1 MKYSLRNRLTLS
13 YILIAMVCV
22 LLISI
27 IASISLESLFRSYVK
42 ANQGERNQN
51 IVNLISQQY
60 KADTGWNKEVIQDIG
75 INALENG
82 MIVSVAD
89 NKGNLIWDATQY
101 NNGMCE
107 QMMTNMAHNMSSR
120 YPNWKGEF
128 ITADYTMKNGDK
140 ELGNVTIG
148 YYGPFYFNKV
158 DIAFINAVN
167 TVSAGVGVVSLILA
181 FILGYF
187 MSKRISTPVSRVINT
202 AEMISK
208 GYYDDRSNEIS
219 DIREISQLTGAI
231 NNLAE
236 SLEQQEKLRK
246 RLTADVAHELRTPLA
261 TLQSHIEAMLDGIWA
276 PDEKRLKSVHEEI
289 TRLSRL
295 VGDMEKL
302 TRYESENRVLNKS
315 EFDGLELVKSIMS
328 NFEKECKDKGIETVV
343 FGEPVKINADRDKLT
358 QVVVNLVSNAV
369 KFTERDGIIRVSVVS
384 EGNKAVISVT
394 DTGIGIS
401 GEDQP
406 HIFERFYRADASRS
420 RLTGGAGI
428 GLTIVKSIVD
438 AHHGSI
444 SVESEL
450 GKGTKFTIVLPLQ
463 DK

>member
-22 LLISI
+22 FLISI

-42 ANQGERNQN
+42 MNQGEKNQN
-51 IVNLISQQY
+51 IVDLISQQY
-60 KADTGWNKEVIQDIG
+60 KASTGWNKEVIQDIG

-89 NKGNLIWDATQY
+89 DKENLIWDATLY
-101 NNGMCE
+101 NSGMCE
-107 QMMTNMAHNMSSR
+107 QMMNNMAHSMTSR

-128 ITADYTMKNGDK
+128 TTARYSMNNGDK
-140 ELGNVTIG
+140 ELGSVTIG

-158 DIAFINAVN
+158 DMAFINAVN
-167 TVSAGVGVVSLILA
+167 TVSAGVGLISLILA
-181 FILGYF
+181 FILGNF

-261 TLQSHIEAMLDGIWA
+261 TLQSHIEAMLDGIWE

-315 EFDGLELVKSIMS
+315 EFDGLELVKGIMS
-328 NFEKECKDKGIETVV
+328 NFEKECRDKGIETEVS
-343 FGEPVKINADRDKLT
+343 GEPVKIYADRDKLI

-369 KFTERDGIIRVSVVS
+369 KFTGKDGIIRVSVGS
-384 EGNKAVISVT
+384 EHNNVVLSVA

-401 GEDQP
+401 AQDQP

-428 GLTIVKSIVD
+428 GLTIVRSIVE

-450 GKGTKFTIVLPLQ
+450 GKGTRFTIVLPL
-463 DK
+463 

>member
-27 IASISLESLFRSYVK
+27 IASISLENLFRSYVK
-42 ANQGERNQN
+42 VNQGEKNQN

-60 KADTGWNKEVIQDIG
+60 KASTGWNKEVIQDIG

-82 MIVSVAD
+82 MIVSVSD

-128 ITADYTMKNGDK
+128 TTADYTMKNGDK

-261 TLQSHIEAMLDGIWA
+261 TLQSHIEAMLDGIWE

-328 NFEKECKDKGIETVV
+328 NFEKECRDKGIETEIC
-343 FGEPVKINADRDKLT
+343 GEPVKVYADRDKLT

-369 KFTERDGIIRVSVVS
+369 KFNGKDGIIRVSVGS
-384 EGNKAVISVT
+384 EQNNAVISVT

-401 GEDQP
+401 AEDQP

-450 GKGTKFTIVLPLQ
+450 GKGTKFTIVLPL
-463 DK
+463 